1 MPTTHTTLPGFP
13 EGFDLHDYV
22 DNELFGSVDIVGD
35 PQRVP
40 ANNRTWMP
48 LSNTY
53 GMACDES
60 GRAVTDADSNLVMPG
75 YNGLPQGWES
85 WLVAWRAAIIAPA
98 AVLASDALTAF
109 AASTSARFE
118 YSQKMYASLP
128 LAELLKAAPLNDV
141 AFGELPDQWPDAV
154 TAFFKGTPVIGTF
167 ITPIHL
173 QERRDFNVVLRGG
186 DPAVTAALRE
196 TLTAHEATLTIRVF
210 LRGLHKRP
218 VV

>member
-1 MPTTHTTLPGFP
+1 MPLPGFP
-13 EGFDLHDYV
+13 ESFNLHDYV

-40 ANNRTWMP
+40 ADNHTWMP
-48 LSNTY
+48 LNNSR

-60 GRAVTDADSNLVMPG
+60 GRVVTDADSNLVSPG
-75 YNGLPQGWES
+75 YVGLPHAWEA
-85 WLVAWRAAIIAPA
+85 WLVAWRASVIAPA
-98 AVLASDALTAF
+98 AVLASEALSAF
-109 AASTSARFE
+109 AASANARFE
-118 YSQKMYASLP
+118 YGQKMYASLP

-141 AFGELPDQWPDAV
+141 TFGKLSDQWPDAV
-154 TAFFKGTPVIGTF
+154 TAFFQGTPVIGTF

-173 QERRDFNVVLRGG
+173 QDNRDFNVVLRG
-186 DPAVTAALRE
+186 DPAATTALRE
-196 TLTAHEATLTIRVF
+196 TLTAHKATLTIRVF

>member
-1 MPTTHTTLPGFP
+1 MPLPGFP
-13 EGFDLHDYV
+13 EDFNLHDYV

-40 ANNRTWMP
+40 ADNRTWMP

-60 GRAVTDADSNLVMPG
+60 GRAVMAADSNLVRPG
-75 YNGLPQGWES
+75 YSGLPQGWES
-85 WLVAWRAAIIAPA
+85 WLVAWRAALTAPA
-98 AVLASDALTAF
+98 AVLAADALTAF

-118 YSQKMYASLP
+118 YGQKMYASLP

-141 AFGELPDQWPDAV
+141 TFGKLSDQWPDAV
-154 TAFFKGTPVIGTF
+154 TAFFQGTPVIGTF

-173 QERRDFNVVLRGG
+173 QDNRDFNVVLRG
-186 DPAVTAALRE
+186 DPAATTALRE
-196 TLTAHEATLTIRVF
+196 TLTAHKATLTIRVF